1 MTLSGHTDGV
11 SGLQWIDTNEI
22 CTCSLDCTLRIWNT
36 ELGGLKGQLVNTL
49 IINI

>member
-36 ELGGLKGQLVNTL
+36 ELGGLKGQMVKTF